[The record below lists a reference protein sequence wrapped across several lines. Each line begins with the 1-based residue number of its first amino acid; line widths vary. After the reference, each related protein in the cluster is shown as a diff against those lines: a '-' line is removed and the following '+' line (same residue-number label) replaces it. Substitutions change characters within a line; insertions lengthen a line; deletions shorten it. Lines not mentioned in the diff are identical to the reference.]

1 VVHGGN
7 DPRLHAAGQVIGDA
21 VHGVAGPAI
30 AHNAPTL
37 PDLSGFTMLAFLF
50 PSTRQVA
57 RAFAVALGVQTA
69 AVALMPGIALAHA
82 IVLAAQPAMNST
94 VALGELALRLHF
106 NSRIDSR
113 RSRLTLQ
120 RPDGTEMTV
129 ALVPGAP
136 PGVLAG
142 VAKAMEEGRWTLR
155 WQVLSL
161 DGHLTRGEVSFSVDG
176 AAH

>member
-1 VVHGGN
+1 M
-7 DPRLHAAGQVIGDA
+7 
-21 VHGVAGPAI
+21 PAF
-30 AHNAPTL
+30 P
-37 PDLSGFTMLAFLF
+37 F
-50 PSTRQVA
+50 PSKSSHAA
-57 RAFAVALGVQTA
+57 RAFAAALGVQAA

-82 IVLAAQPAMNST
+82 IILAAEPAMNST
-94 VALGELALRLHF
+94 VAPGELALRLHF

-129 ALVPGAP
+129 ALVPGGP

-142 VAKAMEEGRWTLR
+142 LAQVTQAGRWTLR

-161 DGHLTRGEVSFSVDG
+161 DGHLTRGEVRFSVDG